1 MEIHPTAIVH
11 AKARLSERGRI
22 GPYCVIEEDV
32 EVGEGTELDS
42 HVVLYRGTRLGREC
56 RLNAGA
62 VLGQP
67 AQVRG
72 QTTSRSYVIVG
83 DRAQIFSH
91 ATVERGHG
99 EEEAT
104 RIGDDAFIMA
114 HVHIGHNGTV
124 GNQVTLG
131 GGLAMAG
138 YAVVEDNAFIGGGA
152 VQHQHSRVGRLAMV
166 GGNVRINRDVPPF
179 ILAAEFDAAAR
190 GLNLVGL
197 KRFGLSA
204 ERIAALKQAY
214 RLLYRSKLPLAEALE
229 RIEKEVATEEARYLV
244 AFVRASK
251 RGICRE

>member
-1 MEIHPTAIVH
+1 LDIHPTAIVH
-11 AKARLSERGRI
+11 PKAQLPERGRI
-22 GPYCVIEEDV
+22 GPYCVVEADV
-32 EVGEGTELDS
+32 ELGEGTELDA
-42 HVVLYRGTRLGREC
+42 HVALYSGTRLGRDC
-56 RLNAGA
+56 CLHAGA

-72 QTTSRSYVIVG
+72 HTTARSYVVVG

-91 ATVERGHG
+91 ATIERGHG
-99 EEEAT
+99 EGEAT

-114 HVHIGHNGTV
+114 HVHIGHNGVV

-152 VQHQHSRVGRLAMV
+152 VQHQYSRVGRLAMV

-179 ILAAEFDAAAR
+179 VLVAEFDAAAR

-197 KRFGLSA
+197 KRYGMSA
-204 ERIAALKQAY
+204 DKISALKHAY

-244 AFVRASK
+244 DFIRNSK

>member
-1 MEIHPTAIVH
+1 MDIHPTAIVH
-11 AKARLSERGRI
+11 PKARLPERGRI
-22 GPYCVIEEDV
+22 GPYCVLEEDV
-32 EVGEGTELDS
+32 ELGEGTELDS
-42 HVVLYRGTRLGREC
+42 HVVLHPGTRLGREC
-56 RLNAGA
+56 RLHAGA

-72 QTTSRSYVIVG
+72 QVTERSLVVVG

-91 ATVERGHG
+91 ATIERGHG
-99 EEEAT
+99 EGEAT

-114 HVHIGHNGTV
+114 HVHIGHNATV
-124 GNQVTLG
+124 GHQVTLG

-152 VQHQHSRVGRLAMV
+152 VQHQYSRVGRLAMV

-197 KRFGLSA
+197 KRYGMSA
-204 ERIAALKQAY
+204 EKISALKQAY

-244 AFVRASK
+244 DFVRSSK

>member
-42 HVVLYRGTRLGREC
+42 HVVLYPGTRLGREC
-56 RLNAGA
+56 RLHAGA

-91 ATVERGHG
+91 ATIERGHG

-152 VQHQHSRVGRLAMV
+152 VQHQYSRVGRLAMV

>member
-1 MEIHPTAIVH
+1 MEIHATAIVS
-11 AKARLSERGRI
+11 ARARLPERGRI

-32 EVGEGTELDS
+32 EAGEGTELDS
-42 HVVLYRGTRLGREC
+42 HVVLCRGTRLGRDC
-56 RLNAGA
+56 RLHAGA
-62 VLGQP
+62 VLGQA

-72 QTTSRSYVIVG
+72 QTTARSYVQVG

-91 ATVERGHG
+91 ATIERGHG
-99 EEEAT
+99 EGETT

-114 HVHIGHNGTV
+114 HVHVGHNGTV

-152 VQHQHSRVGRLAMV
+152 VQHQYSRVGRLAMV

-179 ILAAEFDAAAR
+179 ILVAEFDAAAR

-197 KRFGLSA
+197 KRFGMSA
-204 ERIAALKQAY
+204 EKISALKHAY
-214 RLLYRSKLPLAEALE
+214 RLLYRSKLPLAEALD
-229 RIEKEVATEEARYLV
+229 RIEKEVATDEARYLV
-244 AFVRASK
+244 SFVRSSK

>member
-1 MEIHPTAIVH
+1 VEIHPTAIVH
-11 AKARLSERGRI
+11 PKARLPERGRI

-32 EVGEGTELDS
+32 EIGDGTELDS
-42 HVVLYRGTRLGREC
+42 HVALYSGTRLGRDC
-56 RLNAGA
+56 SLHAGA
-62 VLGQP
+62 VLGQA

-72 QTTSRSYVIVG
+72 PRTARSFVAVG
-83 DRAQIFSH
+83 DRVQIFSH
-91 ATVERGHG
+91 ATIERGHG
-99 EEEAT
+99 EGEAT
-104 RIGDDAFIMA
+104 RIGDDVFIMA
-114 HVHIGHNGTV
+114 HVHVGHNGAV

-179 ILAAEFDAAAR
+179 VLVAEFDAAAR

-197 KRFGLSA
+197 KRYGMSA
-204 ERIAALKQAY
+204 EKILALKHAY

-229 RIEKEVATEEARYLV
+229 RIEKEVATEEARYL
-244 AFVRASK
+244 ADFIRSSK

>member
-1 MEIHPTAIVH
+1 MDIHPTAVVN
-11 AKARLSERGRI
+11 AKARLPDRGRI

-32 EVGEGTELDS
+32 EIGEGTELDS
-42 HVVLYRGTRLGREC
+42 HVVLYPGTRLGRDC
-56 RLNAGA
+56 RLHAGA
-62 VLGQP
+62 ALGQT

-72 QTTSRSYVIVG
+72 QVTARSYVIVG
-83 DRAQIFSH
+83 DRALIFSH
-91 ATVERGHG
+91 ATIERGHG
-99 EEEAT
+99 EGEAT

-114 HVHIGHNGTV
+114 HVHIGHNGAV

-152 VQHQHSRVGRLAMV
+152 VQHQYSRVGRLAMV

-179 ILAAEFDAAAR
+179 ILVAEFDAAAR

-197 KRFGLSA
+197 KRYGMSA
-204 ERIAALKQAY
+204 EKISALKHAY
-214 RLLYRSKLPLAEALE
+214 RLLYRSKLPLAEALD
-229 RIEKEVATEEARYLV
+229 RIEKEVATDEARYL
-244 AFVRASK
+244 ANFIRNSK